1 MEWLPL
7 QAMFSL
13 QEMFSPKEMAFTK
26 RISFDEKGRLPLKE
40 TTSTK

>member
-26 RISFDEKGRLPLKE
+26 RLSFDEKGRLPLKE